1 MRESVAV
8 LLAAYNGAKFIKPQ
22 ILSILSSSL
31 EIPLS
36 ITIGLDPSTDNTHEV
51 IGSIG
56 SDSIFMVCHESPSGG
71 AKHNFA
77 RLVEHALLL
86 PDRYYAFSDQDDVW
100 DPDRLALG
108 IKLLKEYE
116 SRLGDKV
123 PLLVFSDSRVV
134 DEDLK
139 VISTSFMKAEKL
151 DPFAVESFNRL
162 IIQNVGQGCTF
173 LFNRALLELAA
184 PVPGSARMHDHW
196 LILVASAFGK
206 ILYVDRP
213 LLSYRQH
220 SNNVVGAAGY
230 GFFRALARACKR
242 GQEIRDSL
250 LFSRQQA
257 EAFLLRYGPML
268 DRDRYEFL
276 VRFVRLPQLG
286 FWARRYFIC
295 KYGVKMSGAL
305 RRIGLYF
312 YI

>member
-8 LLAAYNGAKFIKPQ
+8 LLAAYNGEKYIKPQ
-22 ILSILSSSL
+22 ILSILSSRL
-31 EIPLS
+31 ETPLS
-36 ITIGLDPSTDNTHEV
+36 ITIGLDPSTDDTREV
-51 IGSIG
+51 VDSIG
-56 SDSIFMVCHESPSGG
+56 SESIFTFCYETPSGG
-71 AKHNFA
+71 AKYNFA

-100 DPDRLALG
+100 DSDRLAVG
-108 IKLLKEYE
+108 IKLLKEHE
-116 SRLGDKV
+116 SRLGDGV

-134 DEDLK
+134 DEELGI
-139 VISTSFMKAEKL
+139 VSASFMEAEKL
-151 DPFAVESFNRL
+151 DPAAAEFFNRL
-162 IIQNVGQGCTF
+162 IVQNVGQGCTF

-196 LILVASAFGK
+196 LMLVASAFGK

-230 GFFRALARACKR
+230 GFFRALARACK
-242 GQEIRDSL
+242 GSQEIRDSL
-250 LFSRQQA
+250 SFSRKQA
-257 EAFLLRYGPML
+257 EAFVLRYGSML

-276 VRFVRLPQLG
+276 IRFVGLPQLG
-286 FWARRYFIC
+286 FWARRLFIY
-295 KYGVKMSGAL
+295 KYGVRMSGVL
-305 RRIGLYF
+305 RRIGLYL